1 MGAFLFDLLAHI
13 RQKLMADTFFES
25 KTLSLAMFGEQI
37 IQQSSVEKYL
47 KKQRAPNLSEIK
59 LGALHITS

>member
-1 MGAFLFDLLAHI
+1 MGAYLFDLLAHI

-47 KKQRAPNLSEIK
+47 KKAKSLQLE
-59 LGALHITS
+59 